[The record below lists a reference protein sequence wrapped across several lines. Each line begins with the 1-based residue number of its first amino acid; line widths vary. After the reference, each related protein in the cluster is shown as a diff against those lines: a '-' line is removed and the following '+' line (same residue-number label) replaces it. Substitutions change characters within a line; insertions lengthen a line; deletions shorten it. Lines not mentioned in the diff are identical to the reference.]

1 MKRFLTAML
10 CIAMLALTTAC
21 DKSPA
26 FEFRMDLSGSVTEAT
41 TNISANLA
49 ISAANVADSL
59 AFCNVENYAQPLSIK
74 AGRRANRY
82 LDEFVNQRILENLP
96 NGALYEID
104 ADGYITEKET
114 GITFKIKKRW
124 TNLPDDTDEL
134 LAANSANTA
143 LTTYTTLHC
152 CGVL

>member
-1 MKRFLTAML
+1 MKRILTAML

-49 ISAANVADSL
+49 IHAENVADSL
-59 AFCNVENYAQPLSIK
+59 AFRNYECAQPLTIK
-74 AGRRANRY
+74 AAANANRY
-82 LDEFVNQRILENLP
+82 LDDFVNQRILENLP

-143 LTTYTTLHC
+143 IITNTTLHI

>member
-21 DKSPA
+21 DKSPE
-26 FEFRMDLSGSVTEAT
+26 FEFKMDLSGSVTEAT
-41 TNISANLA
+41 TNISADLA

-59 AFCNVENYAQPLSIK
+59 AFCNAEKYAQPLSIK
-74 AGRRANRY
+74 AGRRANHY
-82 LDEFVNQRILENLP
+82 LDEFVNQRILKNLN
-96 NGALYEID
+96 NGALYDIS
-104 ADGYITEKET
+104 ADGYITEKTT
-114 GITFKIKKRW
+114 GLTFKIKKRW
-124 TNLPDDTDEL
+124 TNKSDIPDKLVAT
-134 LAANSANTA
+134 NSANTA

>member
-1 MKRFLTAML
+1 MKRILTAML

-49 ISAANVADSL
+49 IHAENVADSL
-59 AFCNVENYAQPLSIK
+59 AFRNYECAQPLTIK
-74 AGRRANRY
+74 AAANANCY
-82 LDEFVNQRILENLP
+82 LDDFVNQRILENLP

-124 TNLPDDTDEL
+124 ANLPDDTDEL

-143 LTTYTTLHC
+143 LITNTTLHI

>member
-21 DKSPA
+21 DKSPE
-26 FEFRMDLSGSVTEAT
+26 FEFKMDLSGSVTEAT
-41 TNISANLA
+41 TNISADLA

-74 AGRRANRY
+74 AGRRANHY
-82 LDEFVNQRILENLP
+82 LDEFVNQRILKNLN
-96 NGALYEID
+96 NGALYDIS
-104 ADGYITEKET
+104 ADGYITEKTT
-114 GITFKIKKRW
+114 GLTFKIKKRW
-124 TNLPDDTDEL
+124 TNKSDIPDKLVAT
-134 LAANSANTA
+134 NSANTA